1 MEFQASGTKEYIA
14 GGPLVLALPV
24 RRPPL
29 GLGSVE
35 PRLVPGGTRLT
46 LEDLVVILGL
56 APVSEHGLARSGT
69 GVPL

>member
-1 MEFQASGTKEYIA
+1 M
-14 GGPLVLALPV
+14 ALPV
-24 RRPPL
+24 RRPPI

-56 APVSEHGLARSGT
+56 APVSEHGLARSGI